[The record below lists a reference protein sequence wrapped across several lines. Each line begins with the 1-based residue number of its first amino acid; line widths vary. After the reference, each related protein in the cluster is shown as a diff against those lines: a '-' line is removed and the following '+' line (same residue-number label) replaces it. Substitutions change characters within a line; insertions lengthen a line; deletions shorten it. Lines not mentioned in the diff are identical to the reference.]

1 MMGILTVR
9 SKFAHCSETL
19 PFAVGEIGKEGK
31 MSAIV
36 VMMMLLAAAAANAQV
51 GWTVGKFSEKF
62 PDSTATREMGEC
74 CLHTHMGA
82 VDITCYA
89 DNDALDTL
97 IHRVSYR
104 PDSVFSRDDVER
116 LLKANGPDLHW
127 TSLGKEPDSVDWKG
141 ERGGKVL
148 MRALWIFSEE
158 LSVFLSE
165 E

>member
-1 MMGILTVR
+1 
-9 SKFAHCSETL
+9 
-19 PFAVGEIGKEGK
+19 

-62 PDSTATREMGEC
+62 PDSTVTREMDEC
-74 CLHTHMGA
+74 CLHAHAGA

-97 IHRVSYR
+97 IDRVSYR
-104 PDSVFSRDDVER
+104 LDSAFSRDDVER

-141 ERGGKVL
+141 ERCGKVL

>member
-1 MMGILTVR
+1 
-9 SKFAHCSETL
+9 
-19 PFAVGEIGKEGK
+19 

-36 VMMMLLAAAAANAQV
+36 VMIVLLTAAAANAQV

-74 CLHTHMGA
+74 CLNTHRGA
-82 VDITCYA
+82 VDIACYA

-104 PDSVFSRDDVER
+104 PDSAFSRDDVER